1 MIMKTIYLLSATGFL
16 LLTLIF
22 YFLLF
27 RILQSAIGKTSWPE
41 VKKKKISAGILWG
54 IIVWATLVSLIS
66 LSGFSGNFKNFPLNV
81 LPLVGIPLITTLILL
96 FTTDMKTL
104 LGYLSLKA
112 LTQLQVFRV
121 FVEVLL
127 WLLFVQN
134 LLPEQMTFE
143 GRNWDILSGLTAF
156 LAARFLLT
164 SKWWMIIWNLLGLGL
179 LINIVT
185 IAILSMPTPIR
196 VFNNEPANTIVTQF
210 PFVFLPTFL
219 VPLAYL
225 LHFMSLRKLMMKS

>member
-1 MIMKTIYLLSATGFL
+1 M
-16 LLTLIF
+16 
-22 YFLLF
+22 
-27 RILQSAIGKTSWPE
+27 
-41 VKKKKISAGILWG
+41 
-54 IIVWATLVSLIS
+54 
-66 LSGFSGNFKNFPLNV
+66 NV

-112 LTQLQVFRV
+112 LTQLQVFRG

>member
-1 MIMKTIYLLSATGFL
+1 MYLLASIGFP
-16 LLTLIF
+16 LLTLAF

-27 RILQSAIGKTSWPE
+27 RNLKSAIRQTSWTEP
-41 VKKKKISAGILWG
+41 KKKKISNSILWG
-54 IIVWATLVSLIS
+54 LIIWAAMVSALS
-66 LSGFSGNFKNFPLNV
+66 LSGFSGNFKNFPFNAM
-81 LPLVGIPLITTLILL
+81 PLVGVPLITTIILL
-96 FTTDMKTL
+96 FTSEMKTL
-104 LGYLSLKA
+104 LSYLSLRA

-127 WLLFVQN
+127 WLLFIQN

-143 GRNWDILSGLTAF
+143 GRNWDILSGITAL
-156 LAARFLLT
+156 LAGRFLLT
-164 SKWWMIIWNLLGLGL
+164 SKHWMIVWNILGLGL

-219 VPLAYL
+219 VPLAYI
-225 LHFMSLRKLMMKS
+225 LHLMSLRKLLIKS

>member
-1 MIMKTIYLLSATGFL
+1 MKI
-16 LLTLIF
+16 
-22 YFLLF
+22 
-27 RILQSAIGKTSWPE
+27 
-41 VKKKKISAGILWG
+41 
-54 IIVWATLVSLIS
+54 
-66 LSGFSGNFKNFPLNV
+66 
-81 LPLVGIPLITTLILL
+81 
-96 FTTDMKTL
+96 L
-104 LGYLSLKA
+104 LGYLSLRS

-127 WLLFVQN
+127 WLLFVQS
-134 LLPEQMTFE
+134 LLPKQMTFE

-164 SKWWMIIWNLLGLGL
+164 SKRWMIAWNLLGLGL

-219 VPLAYL
+219 VPLAYI
-225 LHFMSLRKLMMKS
+225 LHLMSLRKLVAKS